1 MSQGKST
8 VLLEHH
14 LKQLKLPSMLREYAA
29 IASVCAQDRAD
40 YPTFLLRLCERELLD
55 RERRAAERRVKNARF
70 PVLKTLDTFDF
81 KRIPSIK
88 ETLIREL
95 LTGEYLDRHENLLL
109 VGNSGTGKTHL
120 ATALALA
127 ACHQG
132 RRVRFFTVTGLVTQL
147 TEAREEKQLERLLKF
162 LQRQELLVLDELG
175 YVPFS
180 KLGAELLFE
189 VVSRAYE
196 RLSLIVTT
204 NLPFEQWT
212 EVCGSER
219 LTGAMLDRLTHRV
232 HILEANG
239 ESYRLSESRRRLKS
253 RKPTNPMPDE
263 KRKTEENDK
272 PEEEK

>member
-162 LQRQELLVLDELG
+162 LHRQELLVLDELG

-253 RKPTNPMPDE
+253 RKPTSPMPDE

-272 PEEEK
+272 TEEEK